1 MLREG
6 ENELQDDGEIVPEP
20 VERAEGDN
28 ETVLQLLMVGER
40 EGHGEAVKEALTEP
54 DGEMDPLSVGE

>member
-1 MLREG
+1 MEG
-6 ENELQDDGEIVPEP
+6 
-20 VERAEGDN
+20 AEGDN

-40 EGHGEAVKEALTEP
+40 EGHGEEVKEALTEP

>member
-1 MLREG
+1 MEG
-6 ENELQDDGEIVPEP
+6 
-20 VERAEGDN
+20 AEGDN